1 MVCGKMGR
9 VGRSLALLLVG
20 APACAGGVGLGD
32 ETAAQQTSGS
42 GGQSASSG
50 ATTAV
55 TPTDAG
61 STSTGGLDTS
71 SGDSSSSG
79 GSETGSSSSGGD
91 ETTTGADE
99 PHPELYPTDRT
110 HSPISA
116 YVADRLRAI
125 AAAPAGVDKRPAVF
139 AKIGGSTT
147 ASANFMQCFQTD
159 AAIKELA
166 PELMP
171 TVTHFRSVDL
181 GMGVTAFDRV
191 SAAAKPGF
199 TSTDLVTG
207 APTPINDEV
216 AAVLPRFAQI
226 LVGTH
231 DLEKD
236 QPAELYTFA
245 DNLLGT
251 VDTLITIGV
260 VPILSTIPQR
270 SDLPLKDPFVAR
282 YNAVV
287 RAVAQGRQIPLV
299 DLHRELAML
308 PNLGLTDTGDLSV
321 FESAMVDR
329 PCHFSEVSTLY
340 GYNVHNLASLRALD
354 RARQVVVEGVPDLDP
369 PGPRLQGAGTPDS
382 PYEIPSL
389 PFVDLRST
397 MDSPSDAIDA
407 YGGACD
413 AAKDE
418 SGPERLYRLTVD
430 VATELRVMAFDRG
443 SVNVDVH
450 VLSGV
455 TPGDCLAR
463 NDREV
468 SGPLPPGTYYIAV
481 DSFAGD
487 VPGGAA
493 GEYSFVVLAE

>member
-1 MVCGKMGR
+1 M
-9 VGRSLALLLVG
+9 
-20 APACAGGVGLGD
+20 ACTHGLGGALRLAVGIAVLAACNLD
-32 ETAAQQTSGS
+32 TFGLVDGTTASTNSSATEAATGAVAETATAT
-42 GGQSASSG
+42 ATESS
-50 ATTAV
+50 ATTPS
-55 TPTDAG
+55 TMSSTDSPT
-61 STSTGGLDTS
+61 TGTETH
-71 SGDSSSSG
+71 
-79 GSETGSSSSGGD
+79 ETGD
-91 ETTTGADE
+91 DE

-125 AAAPAGVDKRPAVF
+125 ATAPGGVDKQAAVF

-147 ASANFMQCFQTD
+147 ASVNFMQCFASD
-159 AAIKELA
+159 AAIKELPA
-166 PELMP
+166 ELIP
-171 TVTHFRSVDL
+171 TLTYFRSFDL
-181 GMGVTAFDRV
+181 GMGVTSFDRV
-191 SAAAKPGF
+191 SVAAGASF
-199 TSTDLVTG
+199 TSTSLVTG
-207 APTPINDEV
+207 TPTPIDDEV
-216 AAVLPRFAQI
+216 AATLPRFAHI

-231 DLEKD
+231 DLEED

-245 DNLLGT
+245 DNLLGA
-251 VDTLITIGV
+251 VDKLIVIGV

-270 SDLPLKDPFVAR
+270 SDLPLKDPYVPR

-308 PNLGLTDTGDLSV
+308 PNLGLIDTGDLSV
-321 FESAMVDR
+321 FDSAMVDR
-329 PCHFSEVSTLY
+329 PCHFSEGATLF
-340 GYNVHNLASLRALD
+340 GYNVHNLVSLRALD

-369 PGPRLQGAGTPDS
+369 PGPRLQGAGTLDA

-407 YGGACD
+407 YSGACD

-418 SGPERLYRLTVD
+418 SGPERIYRLTLD
-430 VATELRVMAFDRG
+430 VATNLRIMAFDRG
-443 SVNVDVH
+443 LVNVDVH

-487 VPGGAA
+487 VPDGAA

>member
-1 MVCGKMGR
+1 MVCTHGLGGALR
-9 VGRSLALLLVG
+9 LAVGIAVM
-20 APACAGGVGLGD
+20 AACNLDTFGLAGGS
-32 ETAAQQTSGS
+32 AAS
-42 GGQSASSG
+42 
-50 ATTAV
+50 
-55 TPTDAG
+55 TDASATEAVAASVG
-61 STSTGGLDTS
+61 
-71 SGDSSSSG
+71 
-79 GSETGSSSSGGD
+79 
-91 ETTTGADE
+91 ETTTAAATLSSTTTPSTMSSTDSPTTGTETHGPGDDE

-110 HSPISA
+110 HSPIST
-116 YVADRLRAI
+116 YVADRLRGI
-125 AAAPAGVDKRPAVF
+125 ATAPGGVDKQAAVF
-139 AKIGGSTT
+139 AKIGGQTT
-147 ASANFMQCFQTD
+147 ASANYMQCFASD
-159 AAIKELA
+159 AAIEDLPAELI
-166 PELMP
+166 P
-171 TVTHFRSVDL
+171 TLTFFRSFDL
-181 GMGVTAFDRV
+181 GMGVTSFDRV
-191 SAAAKPGF
+191 SAAAGAGF
-199 TSTDLVTG
+199 TSTSLASG
-207 APTPINDEV
+207 APTPIEVEV
-216 AAVLPRFAQI
+216 AATLPRFAYI

-231 DLEKD
+231 DLEED

-245 DNLLGT
+245 DNLLDA
-251 VDTLITIGV
+251 VDRLLVVGV

-270 SDLPLKDPFVAR
+270 SDLPLKDPYVPR

-287 RAVAQGRQIPLV
+287 RAIAQGRQIPLV

-321 FESAMVDR
+321 FDSAMVDR
-329 PCHFSEVSTLY
+329 PCHFSEGATLY